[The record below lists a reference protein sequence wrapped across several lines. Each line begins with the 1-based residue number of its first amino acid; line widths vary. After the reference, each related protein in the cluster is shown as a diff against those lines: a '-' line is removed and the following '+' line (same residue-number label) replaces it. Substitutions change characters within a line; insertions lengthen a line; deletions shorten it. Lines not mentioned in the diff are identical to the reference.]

1 MVVVVVEVVV
11 VVLIVVEGCC
21 DGGKTTAG
29 SILGTLNH
37 KMYFNYGFMKNL
49 KDWLIEYFSCLV
61 IYGLLA

>member
-11 VVLIVVEGCC
+11 VVLIVEGFC

-37 KMYFNYGFMKNL
+37 KMYFNYGFKKNV
-49 KDWLIEYFSCLV
+49 KD
-61 IYGLLA
+61 